1 MTLHTKHAFA
11 HLTLEQA
18 TCRKMLLAFDG
29 YELPPR
35 LTDLLAN
42 YQIGG
47 VTLFRARNVR
57 DPAQVR
63 SLNAALQRV
72 AAESGQPPLLVGADQ
87 EGGQL
92 LALAGTTTFPGN
104 MALGATRSAELAR
117 KVGIATGRELAAMG
131 ITVNYAPVCDVNL
144 NPRNPVIGTRSFGEG
159 PALVSEL
166 AAAMV
171 EGLQNAGVAAT
182 AKHFPG
188 HGDTSTDSHLGTPVM
203 PFGLERLRQVELPPF
218 SAAIQAGV
226 KLVMTGH
233 IALPALNDGLELP
246 ATLSPAVLKG
256 LLRDE
261 LGFGGVVVSDAMDM
275 GAIAEGT
282 GLLVDSI
289 AATAAGVDL
298 LLLTDSDR
306 GFETVYAAVLHAA
319 RRGLLAASEVMASA
333 QRVLA
338 LKEWVAAQEQPDLEV
353 VGCREHLDLAYEV
366 AARSVTLVSDREGY
380 LPLNLRPEARVLA
393 VVPRPADLTPADTSS
408 YERVDL
414 AGALRLHHPNVR
426 QVDISLDPAE
436 DEIAAVLEQ
445 AAGYDLVIVA
455 TINAQ
460 AFAGQA
466 ALVRSLLE
474 HGARVI
480 AVALRLPYDI
490 GAYPGAPAYVCT
502 YSLQPPSLAA
512 LSDALFGRI
521 PFQGRLP
528 VSAEYRVPSTE

>member
-1 MTLHTKHAFA
+1 MTLRAQDA
-11 HLTLEQA
+11 SSHLTLEQA
-18 TCRKMLLAFDG
+18 TGRKLLLAFAG

-35 LTDLLAN
+35 FADLLAR
-42 YQIGG
+42 YEIGG
-47 VTLFRARNVR
+47 VTLFRARNVQS
-57 DPAQVR
+57 PAQVS
-63 SLNAALQRV
+63 SLTAALQS
-72 AAESGQPPLLVGADQ
+72 AAAQSGQPPLLVGADQ
-87 EGGQL
+87 EGGTL
-92 LALAGTTTFPGN
+92 LALAGTTAFPGN
-104 MALGATRSAELAR
+104 MALGATRSEELAR
-117 KVGIATGRELAAMG
+117 KVGAATGRELAAMG
-131 ITVNYAPVCDVNL
+131 INVNYAPVCDVNV
-144 NPRNPVIGTRSFGEG
+144 NPRNPVIGTRSFGED
-159 PALVSEL
+159 PDLVGRL

-171 EGLQNAGVAAT
+171 GGLQSVGVAAT

-188 HGDTSTDSHLGTPVM
+188 HGDTSLDSHLGTPVM
-203 PFGLERLRQVELPPF
+203 PFSLERLRQVELPPF
-218 SAAIQAGV
+218 AAAIEAGV

-233 IALPALNDGLELP
+233 IALPALNDGLEVP

-256 LLRDE
+256 LLREE
-261 LGFGGVVVSDAMDM
+261 LGFGGVIVSDAMDM
-275 GAIAEGT
+275 GAIAEGA

-319 RRGLLAASEVMASA
+319 RRGLLAADDIMASA
-333 QRVLA
+333 HRVLA
-338 LKEWVAAQEQPDLEV
+338 LKEWTATQEQPGLEV

-366 AARSVTLVSDREGY
+366 AARSITLVRDRQGY
-380 LPLNLRPEARVLA
+380 LPLDLRPEARVLA

-414 AGALRLHHPNVR
+414 AGALRRYHPNVE
-426 QVDISLDPAE
+426 QVDISLNPAE
-436 DEIAAVLEQ
+436 EESAAVLEQ
-445 AAGYDLVIVA
+445 AAGYDLVIIA
-455 TINAQ
+455 TIGAL

-474 HGARVI
+474 RGERVI

-490 GAYPGAPAYVCT
+490 AAYLGAPAYVCT

-512 LSDALFGRI
+512 LSDALFGKI

-528 VSAEYRVPSTE
+528 VSVTGA